1 MGGKLQLPTLSQGLT
16 QMSDSYLQDLSIDS
30 GGNPNFFKDGA
41 VDGGDT
47 HTVSMGPP
55 PSRGWGGSLGAALM
69 TRSHGGGSQGGGAT
83 PPPRAAAGAAA
94 APPGLLQQ
102 RALRALLHR
111 PRQERL
117 RRRRRR
123 ARRACA
129 AKTWACP
136 RLGPAAPRRDD
147 ARAAS
152 HSHQIARRVPA
163 RERDRG
169 VESPRS
175 AGIQLPGSAGRL
187 VTGLTPHGM
196 LVGTGLTPTGL
207 TPGRSRG
214 SRAWITSR

>member
-69 TRSHGGGSQGGGAT
+69 TRSHGGGSQGGGGN
-83 PPPRAAAGAAA
+83 AASARSGGSSGGASR
-94 APPGLLQQ
+94 LLQQQ

-117 RRRRRR
+117 REEGGGGRDAH
-123 ARRACA
+123 ARRN
-129 AKTWACP
+129 
-136 RLGPAAPRRDD
+136 LGLP
-147 ARAAS
+147 
-152 HSHQIARRVPA
+152 
-163 RERDRG
+163 
-169 VESPRS
+169 S
-175 AGIQLPGSAGRL
+175 AGPGGA
-187 VTGLTPHGM
+187 
-196 LVGTGLTPTGL
+196 PT
-207 TPGRSRG
+207 R
-214 SRAWITSR
+214 